1 MDGRC
6 DMWLAKSVLVACL
19 AQPDNS
25 PDALVR
31 RLGSDD
37 FATRESAEAELS
49 RLGLPALGAIEAGL
63 RDADPEVRRR
73 CQELSFSLRK
83 QNQVERLARFVAGAD
98 NLPGWERFRK
108 LMGQRADSRKVYA
121 EIYGSDPNFVDDVE
135 ARPEQAATIIAAKVQ
150 TLQVSQ
156 MRRVTSPALTPFTA
170 NDVAV
175 VLFAAQ
181 HPQARI
187 PSDKLHLLTSLL
199 YGQNI
204 QGALSG
210 KNGAVV
216 NENLRTIVVAWMR
229 SQTDLQAQMQSLYLC
244 QNLDLKDGVFL
255 ARDLLKGGRLPPHGR
270 GVACSLIGRLGGKDN
285 IPDLVPLLSDATHMN
300 NFQVRPKMTGTV
312 QVRDVALAILI
323 HITGQSH
330 KDYGYGFTQV
340 GQAFQIGSTYNM
352 GFLEESKRLEALK
365 KWDAYAKANNLP
377 ARP

>member
-6 DMWLAKSVLVACL
+6 DMWLAKSVLLACL
-19 AQPDNS
+19 TQPDNS

-37 FATRESAEAELS
+37 FAAREFAEAELS
-49 RLGLPALGAIEAGL
+49 RLGLPALAAIEAGL

-73 CQELSFSLRK
+73 CQELNASLRK
-83 QNQVERLARFVAGAD
+83 QNQTERLARFVAGGD
-98 NLPGWERFRK
+98 NLPGWDRFRK
-108 LMGQRADSRKVYA
+108 MMAQRADSRKAYA

-156 MRRVTSPALTPFTA
+156 MRRINSPALTPFTA

-187 PSDKLHLLTSLL
+187 PSDKLHLVTSLL

-216 NENLRTIVVAWMR
+216 NENLRVIVVSWMR

-255 ARDLLKGGRLPPHGR
+255 ARDLLRGGKLPPHGR

-285 IPDLVPLLSDATHMN
+285 IADLVPLLSDPTHMN

-312 QVRDVALAILI
+312 QVRDVALAVLV

-330 KDYGYGFTQV
+330 KDYGFGFTQV
-340 GQAFQIGSTYNM
+340 GQPFQVGSTYNM
-352 GFLEESKRLEALK
+352 GFLEEAKRLDALK
-365 KWDAYAKANNLP
+365 KWDTYAKANNLP